1 MDSNVTKRTRQLTG
15 SLAAGWALLA
25 IGLSVSTLIAP
36 HSGPHMPVRT
46 SIIAGV
52 AVVHALSDSARRAGV
67 EEGDRLLAVDGV
79 SAIEALWKRDLQEGV
94 PNTYRFA
101 KPDGSERVVTLEP
114 VSVEEVGRQSDV
126 LIHLSLLF
134 VSALYLVV
142 ALAVWWTR
150 QASPEAWAL
159 LLYCST
165 MSVLIST
172 AIRVDVIPWAAT
184 RVLATL
190 PFLGATT
197 FHLFTTYPV
206 EPRWVQKRPRIRMVP
221 YLVAGLILIGVVLQ
235 PVLGIPADWIVAAA
249 FIFGV
254 GTSLASIGILAAG
267 RRQAREEGIGDRADL
282 MLLAG
287 LVSLLPALLT
297 LVFEW
302 FVPTRLPWYLALLW
316 VGFFPIAVGYGMLQ
330 NQLFEFKLAA
340 RSSAAYGAATLAIT
354 GIFAFMIT
362 FADELVARYGVN
374 VRSVQV
380 VLLFLAILAFNPLRE
395 RMQRLV
401 DNFFDRDRSRYRLA
415 VREISEAMVS
425 MLSMG
430 EIGDRI
436 LAALTDT
443 MGVSRAMVL
452 LFDERD
458 RVLRAS
464 AWRGDWDQEDIEIEI
479 PSDHPIWKHL
489 WLRREE
495 LARSDFDDEPDP
507 EKRESCWDIYDTLE
521 VELLVPI
528 LFGVDLLGVIAV
540 GRKLSG
546 ERLGTDD
553 RQLLRTLANQS
564 SIAIENAKAFDE
576 IAKLNE
582 SLEARVEM
590 RTRELQETQNQLM
603 QSEKLK
609 SLGQLVAGV
618 AHELNNPIGFVH
630 ANLQLLDE
638 FIGKLEEAQDKGLD
652 TTRYREA
659 ITKLLLRSREGT
671 ERVKQIVQDLRTF
684 SRTDQADLQMA
695 QLTDE
700 IDRTLALMEPRFKG
714 LIEVVR
720 DYEPLPEIRCYPGQ
734 LNQVFLNLLMNAC
747 DVLEEGGRITI
758 RARAI
763 DGGVRL
769 EFEDTGPGIPEDIRR
784 HIFNPFFTTKE
795 VGKGT
800 GLGLSLS
807 HGIIERHGGKIRIES
822 APGGGARFVIE
833 LPLSAP
839 RSPDDEADGIDRAD
853 GPSTPDDT
861 NDPSRETGATRVA
874 GSRGDDPA
882 RSGTG

>member
-1 MDSNVTKRTRQLTG
+1 M
-15 SLAAGWALLA
+15 WAILA
-25 IGLSVSTLIAP
+25 IVLSVSALIVP
-36 HSGPHMPVRT
+36 RSGPRMPVRT

-52 AVVHALSDSARRAGV
+52 AVVHAMSANAAAAGI
-67 EEGDRLLAVDGV
+67 EEGDQLVSVDGV
-79 SAIEALWKRDLQEGV
+79 PAIQVLLEMKLEDGV
-94 PNTYRFA
+94 AGVYQFK
-101 KPDGSERVVTLEP
+101 KPDGSKLLVSLEP
-114 VSVEEVGRQSDV
+114 VLSADVGKLSDV
-126 LIHLSLLF
+126 LIHLALLL
-134 VSALYLVV
+134 VSSLYLVI
-142 ALAVWWTR
+142 ALVVWWTR
-150 QASPEAWAL
+150 QASSESWAL

-172 AIRVDVIPWAAT
+172 AIRVDIIPWAAT

-206 EPRWVQKRPRIRMVP
+206 EPRWVEKRPHIRVIP
-221 YLVAGLILIGVVLQ
+221 YAIATVILLGLMTQSVM
-235 PVLGIPADWIVAAA
+235 GIPPDQIAATA

-254 GTSLASIGILAAG
+254 GTSLVSIGILAAG
-267 RRQAREEGIGDRADL
+267 RRQAREAGIGDRADL

-287 LVSLLPALLT
+287 LVSLLPALLA
-297 LVFEW
+297 LLAEW
-302 FVPTRLPWYLALLW
+302 FVPTRLPWYIALLW
-316 VGFFPIAVGYGMLQ
+316 VGLFPIAVGYGMVRK
-330 NQLFEFKLAA
+330 QLFEFRLAA
-340 RSSAAYGAATLAIT
+340 KSSAAYGAATLAIT

-395 RMQRLV
+395 RMQGLV

-425 MLSMG
+425 MLSMR

-436 LAALTDT
+436 LVALTDT

-452 LFDERD
+452 LFDEGD

-464 AWRGDWDQEDIEIEI
+464 AWRGDWDQDDIETEI
-479 PSDHPIWKHL
+479 SSEHPLWKHL
-489 WLRREE
+489 WMRREE
-495 LARSDFDDEPDP
+495 LSRSDFDEDPDP

-546 ERLGTDD
+546 ERLASDD
-553 RQLLRTLANQS
+553 RELLRTLANQS

-582 SLEARVEM
+582 SLEARVEK
-590 RTRELQETQNQLM
+590 RTRELQDTQNQLAH
-603 QSEKLK
+603 SEKLK
-609 SLGQLVAGV
+609 SLGQMVAGV
-618 AHELNNPIGFVH
+618 AHELNNPIGFIH
-630 ANLQLLDE
+630 ANLQLVDE
-638 FIGKLEEAQDKGLD
+638 FIEKLVAAQESGLD
-652 TTRYREA
+652 ASQYRDA
-659 ITKLLLRSREGT
+659 ITKLLARSREGT
-671 ERVKQIVQDLRTF
+671 ERVKKIVQDLRTF

-700 IDRTLALMEPRFKG
+700 IDSTLALMEPRFKG
-714 LIEVVR
+714 HVEVIR
-720 DYEPLPEIRCYPGQ
+720 DYQLLPQVLCYPGQ

-747 DVLEEGGRITI
+747 DVLEEAGTITI
-758 RARAI
+758 RAQPI
-763 DGGVRL
+763 PEGVRI
-769 EFEDTGPGIPEDIRR
+769 EFEDSGPGIPADVQTR
-784 HIFNPFFTTKE
+784 IFDPFFTTKE

-807 HGIIERHGGKIRIES
+807 HGIIERHGGRIQIVS
-822 APGGGARFVIE
+822 PPGEGAIFQIE
-833 LPLSAP
+833 LPLVAP
-839 RSPDDEADGIDRAD
+839 EIENDED
-853 GPSTPDDT
+853 GPVAAQ
-861 NDPSRETGATRVA
+861 TGT
-874 GSRGDDPA
+874 
-882 RSGTG
+882 

>member
-1 MDSNVTKRTRQLTG
+1 MDPDTTRRTRQLTG
-15 SLAAGWALLA
+15 TIAAIWALLA
-25 IGLSVSTLIAP
+25 IGLSIFALISP
-36 HSGPHMPVRT
+36 RPGPQLPVRT
-46 SIIAGV
+46 SVMAGV
-52 AVVHALSDSARRAGV
+52 AIVHALSEPAAAAGIEV
-67 EEGDRLLAVDGV
+67 GDQLLSVDGV
-79 SAIEALWKRDLQEGV
+79 PAIEVLWEPRLEYGAVD
-94 PNTYRFA
+94 TYRFL
-101 KPDGSERVVTLEP
+101 KPDGSILAASLAP
-114 VSVEEVGRQSDV
+114 VGAGAVEKTSDV
-126 LIHLSLLF
+126 LLHLGLLL

-142 ALAVWWTR
+142 ALTVWWSR
-150 QASPEAWAL
+150 QASSESWAL

-165 MSVLIST
+165 MSVLLSS
-172 AIRVDVIPWAAT
+172 AIRVDIIPWATT

-197 FHLFTTYPV
+197 FHLFTTYPI
-206 EPRWVQKRPRIRMVP
+206 EPRWVVKRRRIRLIP
-221 YLVAGLILIGVVLQ
+221 YLIASAILVAVVTRSAM
-235 PVLGIPADWIVAAA
+235 GIPPTWIAAIA
-249 FIFGV
+249 FAFGV
-254 GTSLASIGILAAG
+254 GTSIASILILAAA
-267 RRQAREEGIGDRADL
+267 RRQAREAGVGDRADL

-287 LVSLLPALLT
+287 LVSLLPALLA
-297 LVFEW
+297 LVAEW
-302 FVPTRLPWYLALLW
+302 VVPTALPWYIALLW
-316 VGFFPIAVGYGMLQ
+316 VGFFPVAVGYGMVRRG
-330 NQLFEFKLAA
+330 LFEFRLAA
-340 RSSAAYGAATLAIT
+340 KSSAAYGAATLAIT

-374 VRSVQV
+374 VRNVQV

-395 RMQRLV
+395 RMQGLV

-425 MLSMG
+425 MLSLN

-452 LFDERD
+452 LFDEND
-458 RVLRAS
+458 RVLRVS
-464 AWRGDWDQEDIEIEI
+464 AWRGDWDQEDIETEI
-479 PSDHPIWKHL
+479 PSDHPLWKHL
-489 WLRREE
+489 WMRREE
-495 LARSDFDDEPDP
+495 LARADFDDDPDP
-507 EKRESCWDIYDTLE
+507 EKRESCWDVYDTLE
-521 VELLVPI
+521 IELLVPI

-546 ERLGTDD
+546 ERLAADD

-582 SLEARVEM
+582 SLEMRVES
-590 RTRELQETQNQLM
+590 RTRELQEAQNQLM

-638 FIGKLEEAQDKGLD
+638 FIEKLVAAQESGADASQ
-652 TTRYREA
+652 YRDA
-659 ITKLLLRSREGT
+659 ISKLLARSREGT

-684 SRTDQADLQMA
+684 SRMDQADLQMA

-714 LIEVVR
+714 SIEVVR
-720 DYEPLPEIRCYPGQ
+720 DYRAIPEVRCFPGQ

-747 DVLEEGGRITI
+747 DVLEEGGTITI
-758 RARAI
+758 RTRPTPE
-763 DGGVRL
+763 GVRL
-769 EFEDTGPGIPEDIRR
+769 EFEDTGPGISAEVRNR
-784 HIFNPFFTTKE
+784 IFDPFFTTKE

-807 HGIIERHGGKIRIES
+807 HGIIERHGGRIQILS
-822 APGGGARFVIE
+822 PPGRGATFQID
-833 LPLSAP
+833 LPLEAPEPDASEVDGEDVSAS
-839 RSPDDEADGIDRAD
+839 RTASAVRRA
-853 GPSTPDDT
+853 
-861 NDPSRETGATRVA
+861 
-874 GSRGDDPA
+874 
-882 RSGTG
+882 

>member
-1 MDSNVTKRTRQLTG
+1 MDPNTAKRTRQLTG
-15 SLAAGWALLA
+15 TAAAMWALLA
-25 IGLSVSTLIAP
+25 IGLSIFSLISP
-36 HSGPHMPVRT
+36 RPGPQLPVRT

-52 AVVHALSDSARRAGV
+52 AVVHAMGDAAVAAGI
-67 EEGDRLLAVDGV
+67 EEGDQLLSVDGV
-79 SAIEALWKRDLQEGV
+79 PAIQVLWDPSLELGV
-94 PNTYRFA
+94 VDTYRIL
-101 KPDGSERVVTLEP
+101 KPDGSVLTASLEP
-114 VSVEEVGRQSDV
+114 VLAGDVEKTSDV
-126 LIHLSLLF
+126 LLHLGLLL
-134 VSALYLVV
+134 VSSLYLVV
-142 ALAVWWTR
+142 ALTVWWTR
-150 QASPEAWAL
+150 QASPESWAL

-165 MSVLIST
+165 MSVLLSS
-172 AIRVDVIPWAAT
+172 AIRVDIIPWAPT

-197 FHLFTTYPV
+197 FHLFTTYPI
-206 EPRWVQKRPRIRMVP
+206 EPRWVAKRRRIRFIP
-221 YLVAGLILIGVVLQ
+221 YAIAFAIFMGVVTQ
-235 PVLGIPADWIVAAA
+235 SAMGIPPNWVATAA
-249 FIFGV
+249 FIFGI
-254 GTSLASIGILAAG
+254 GTSLASIGILAHG
-267 RRQAREEGIGDRADL
+267 RRQAREAGIGDRADL

-287 LVSLLPALLT
+287 LVSLLPALLA
-297 LVFEW
+297 LIAEW
-302 FVPTRLPWYLALLW
+302 ILPTALPWYIALLW
-316 VGFFPIAVGYGMLQ
+316 VGFFPVAVGYGMVQ
-330 NQLFEFKLAA
+330 RQFFEFRLAA
-340 RSSAAYGAATLAIT
+340 RSSAGYGAATLAIT
-354 GIFAFMIT
+354 GVFAFMIT

-395 RMQRLV
+395 RMQGLV
-401 DNFFDRDRSRYRLA
+401 DNFFDRDRSRYRQA

-425 MLSMG
+425 MLSMN

-452 LFDERD
+452 LFDEGD

-464 AWRGDWDQEDIEIEI
+464 AWRGDWDQDDIETEI

-489 WLRREE
+489 WVRREE
-495 LARSDFDDEPDP
+495 LSRSDFDDDPDP

-546 ERLGTDD
+546 ERLATDD

-564 SIAIENAKAFDE
+564 AIAIENAKAFDE

-582 SLEARVEM
+582 SLEMRVEA

-638 FIGKLEEAQDKGLD
+638 FIE
-652 TTRYREA
+652 
-659 ITKLLLRSREGT
+659 KLLAAQESGADATQYRDAIKKLLSRSREGT

-684 SRTDQADLQMA
+684 SRMDQADLQMA

-714 LIEVVR
+714 SIEVVR
-720 DYEPLPEIRCYPGQ
+720 DYQELPDVRCFPGQ

-747 DVLEEGGRITI
+747 DVLDEEDGGKITI
-758 RARAI
+758 RTRALAE
-763 DGGVRL
+763 GVKI
-769 EFEDTGPGIPEDIRR
+769 EFEDSGPGIPAEVQTRLFD
-784 HIFNPFFTTKE
+784 PFFTTKE

-807 HGIIERHGGKIRIES
+807 HGIIERHGGRIQIVS
-822 APGGGARFVIE
+822 DPGQGAIFQIE
-833 LPLSAP
+833 LPFEAP
-839 RSPDDEADGIDRAD
+839 EIDGTESPA
-853 GPSTPDDT
+853 PT
-861 NDPSRETGATRVA
+861 V
-874 GSRGDDPA
+874 
-882 RSGTG
+882 

>member
-1 MDSNVTKRTRQLTG
+1 MVPNVTKRTRQLTG
-15 SLAAGWALLA
+15 SLAALWALLA
-25 IGLSVSTLIAP
+25 IVLSVSTLIAP
-36 HSGPHMPVRT
+36 RSGPQLPVRT

-52 AVVHALSDSARRAGV
+52 AVVHAMSASAAAAGIQ
-67 EEGDRLLAVDGV
+67 EGDQLISVDGV
-79 SAIEALWKRDLQEGV
+79 PAIQMLWEMDLEDGV
-94 PNTYRFA
+94 AGIYKFR
-101 KPDGSERVVTLEP
+101 KPDGGELVASLEP
-114 VSVEEVGRQSDV
+114 VLAEDVEKPSDV
-126 LIHLSLLF
+126 LIHLALLL
-134 VSALYLVV
+134 VSSLYLVV
-142 ALAVWWTR
+142 ALVVWWTR
-150 QASPEAWAL
+150 QANAQSWAL
-159 LLYCST
+159 LLFCST

-172 AIRVDVIPWAAT
+172 AIRVDIIPWAAT

-197 FHLFTTYPV
+197 FHLFTTYPI
-206 EPRWVQKRPRIRMVP
+206 EPRWVMKRPHIRLVP
-221 YLVAGLILIGVVLQ
+221 YLIASVILLGLVTQ
-235 PVLGIPADWIVAAA
+235 SATGISAEWITTSA

-254 GTSLASIGILAAG
+254 VTPVASIGILAAG
-267 RRQAREEGIGDRADL
+267 RRQAREAGLGDRADL

-287 LVSLLPALLT
+287 LVCLLPALLA
-297 LVFEW
+297 LLSEW
-302 FVPTRLPWYLALLW
+302 FVPTALPWYIALLW
-316 VGFFPIAVGYGMLQ
+316 VGFFPVAVGYGMVRR
-330 NQLFEFKLAA
+330 QLFEFRLAA
-340 RSSAAYGAATLAIT
+340 KSSAAYGAATLAIT

-380 VLLFLAILAFNPLRE
+380 VMLFLAILAFNPLRE

-425 MLSMG
+425 MLSMR

-436 LAALTDT
+436 LVALTDT

-452 LFDERD
+452 LFDEGD

-464 AWRGDWDQEDIEIEI
+464 AWRGDWDQDDIEIEI
-479 PSDHPIWKHL
+479 PSGHPLWKHL
-489 WLRREE
+489 WMRREE
-495 LARSDFDDEPDP
+495 LLRSDFDDEPDP

-546 ERLGTDD
+546 DRLATDD

-582 SLEARVEM
+582 SLEARVEA

-638 FIGKLEEAQDKGLD
+638 FIEKLVVAQEEGGDATK
-652 TTRYREA
+652 YRDA
-659 ITKLLLRSREGT
+659 ITKLLSRSREGT
-671 ERVKQIVQDLRTF
+671 ERVKKIVQDLRTF

-700 IDRTLALMEPRFKG
+700 IDRTLTLMEPRFKG
-714 LIEVVR
+714 HIEVIR
-720 DYEPLPEIRCYPGQ
+720 EYQPLPEVCCYPGQ

-747 DVLEEGGRITI
+747 DVLEDGGTITI
-758 RARAI
+758 RAQPI
-763 DGGVRL
+763 DEGVRI
-769 EFEDTGPGIPEDIRR
+769 EFEDSGPGIPADVQMR
-784 HIFNPFFTTKE
+784 IFDPFFTTKE

-807 HGIIERHGGKIRIES
+807 HGIIERHGGRIQIVS
-822 APGGGARFVIE
+822 RPGEGAIFQIE
-833 LPLSAP
+833 LPLVAP
-839 RSPDDEADGIDRAD
+839 GLEGEALEAAQ
-853 GPSTPDDT
+853 PP
-861 NDPSRETGATRVA
+861 V
-874 GSRGDDPA
+874 
-882 RSGTG
+882 

>member
-1 MDSNVTKRTRQLTG
+1 MHSDTTRRTRQLTG
-15 SLAAGWALLA
+15 TAAAMWALLA
-25 IGLSVSTLIAP
+25 IGLSIFSLISP
-36 HSGPHMPVRT
+36 RPGPQLPVRT

-52 AVVHALSDSARRAGV
+52 AVVHAMSDLAREAGIESGDQVLS
-67 EEGDRLLAVDGV
+67 VDGV
-79 SAIEALWKRDLQEGV
+79 PAIQAIWEPTLEMGIVD
-94 PNTYRFA
+94 TYRIL
-101 KPDGSERVVTLEP
+101 KPDGSILTASLAP
-114 VSVEEVGRQSDV
+114 VLAGDV
-126 LIHLSLLF
+126 DSAGDALLHLGLLF
-134 VSALYLVV
+134 VSSLYLVV
-142 ALAVWWTR
+142 ALTVWRTR
-150 QASPEAWAL
+150 QASAEAWAL

-165 MSVLIST
+165 MSVLLSS
-172 AIRVDVIPWAAT
+172 AIRVDIIPWAPT
-184 RVLATL
+184 RMLATL

-197 FHLFTTYPV
+197 FHLFTTYPI
-206 EPRWVQKRPRIRMVP
+206 EPVWVAKRRRIRVIP
-221 YLVAGLILIGVVLQ
+221 YAIAFAILAGVVTQ
-235 PVLGIPADWIVAAA
+235 SRMGIPPTWIATTA
-249 FIFGV
+249 FVFAMF
-254 GTSLASIGILAAG
+254 TSIASIAILALG
-267 RRQAREEGIGDRADL
+267 RSQARQAGIGDRADL

-287 LVSLLPALLT
+287 LVSFLPALLA
-297 LVFEW
+297 LVAEW
-302 FVPTRLPWYLALLW
+302 VVPTALPWYIALLW
-316 VGFFPIAVGYGMLQ
+316 VGFFPVAVGYGMIRR
-330 NQLFEFKLAA
+330 QLFEFRLAA
-340 RSSAAYGAATLAIT
+340 KSSAAYGAATLAIT
-354 GIFAFMIT
+354 GVFAFMIT

-395 RMQRLV
+395 RMQGLV

-425 MLSMG
+425 MLSLN

-452 LFDERD
+452 LFDESD
-458 RVLRAS
+458 RVLRAT
-464 AWRGDWDQEDIEIEI
+464 AWRGDWDQEDIEAEI

-489 WLRREE
+489 WMRREE
-495 LARSDFDDEPDP
+495 LARSDFDDDPDS

-546 ERLGTDD
+546 ERLATDD
-553 RQLLRTLANQS
+553 RELLRTLANQS

-582 SLEARVEM
+582 SLEMRVEE

-630 ANLQLLDE
+630 ANLQLIDE
-638 FIGKLEEAQDKGLD
+638 FVDKAATARDAGRSED
-652 TTRYREA
+652 ANRHRAA
-659 ITKLLLRSREGT
+659 IKKLLFRSREGT

-684 SRTDQADLQMA
+684 SRMDQADLQMA

-714 LIEVVR
+714 AIEVVR
-720 DYEPLPEIRCYPGQ
+720 DYQALPEVRCFPGQ

-747 DVLEEGGRITI
+747 DVIEEGGTITI
-758 RARAI
+758 RTRTI
-763 DGGVRL
+763 PMGVRL
-769 EFEDTGPGIPEDIRR
+769 EFEDSGPGIPSEVAMR
-784 HIFNPFFTTKE
+784 IFDPFFTTKE

-807 HGIIERHGGKIRIES
+807 HGIIERHGGRIQIISE
-822 APGGGARFVIE
+822 PGQGAVFQIE
-833 LPLSAP
+833 LPLEAPEVAESGVADETPSSA
-839 RSPDDEADGIDRAD
+839 
-853 GPSTPDDT
+853 ST
-861 NDPSRETGATRVA
+861 V
-874 GSRGDDPA
+874 
-882 RSGTG
+882 

>member
-1 MDSNVTKRTRQLTG
+1 LDPNTAKRTRQLTG
-15 SLAAGWALLA
+15 TAAAMWALLA
-25 IGLSVSTLIAP
+25 IGLSIFSLVSP
-36 HSGPHMPVRT
+36 RPGPQLPVRT

-52 AVVHALSDSARRAGV
+52 AVVHAMSAAAVAAGI
-67 EEGDRLLAVDGV
+67 EEGDQLLSVDGV
-79 SAIEALWKRDLQEGV
+79 PAIQVLWDPSLELGV
-94 PNTYRFA
+94 VDTYRIL
-101 KPDGSERVVTLEP
+101 KPDGSVLTASLEP
-114 VSVEEVGRQSDV
+114 VLAGDVEKTSDV
-126 LIHLSLLF
+126 LLHLGLLL
-134 VSALYLVV
+134 VSSLYLVV
-142 ALAVWWTR
+142 ALTVWWTR
-150 QASPEAWAL
+150 QASPESWAL

-165 MSVLIST
+165 MSVLLSS
-172 AIRVDVIPWAAT
+172 AIRVDIIPWAPT

-197 FHLFTTYPV
+197 FHLFTTYPI
-206 EPRWVQKRPRIRMVP
+206 EPRWVAKRRRIRFIP
-221 YLVAGLILIGVVLQ
+221 YAIAFAIFLGVVTQ
-235 PVLGIPADWIVAAA
+235 SAMGIPPNWVATAA
-249 FIFGV
+249 FIFGI
-254 GTSLASIGILAAG
+254 GTSLASIGILAHG
-267 RRQAREEGIGDRADL
+267 RRQAREAGIGDRADL

-287 LVSLLPALLT
+287 LVSLLPALLA
-297 LVFEW
+297 LIAEW
-302 FVPTRLPWYLALLW
+302 ILPTALPWYIALLW
-316 VGFFPIAVGYGMLQ
+316 VGFFPVAVGYGMVQ
-330 NQLFEFKLAA
+330 RQFFEFRLAA
-340 RSSAAYGAATLAIT
+340 RSSAGYGAATLAIT
-354 GIFAFMIT
+354 GVFAFMIT

-395 RMQRLV
+395 RMQGLV
-401 DNFFDRDRSRYRLA
+401 DNFFDRDRSRYRQA

-425 MLSMG
+425 MLSMN

-452 LFDERD
+452 LFDEGD

-464 AWRGDWDQEDIEIEI
+464 AWRGDWDQDDIETEI

-489 WLRREE
+489 WVRREE
-495 LARSDFDDEPDP
+495 LSRADFDDDPDP

-546 ERLGTDD
+546 ERLATDD

-564 SIAIENAKAFDE
+564 AIAIENAKAFDE

-582 SLEARVEM
+582 SLEMRVEA

-638 FIGKLEEAQDKGLD
+638 FIE
-652 TTRYREA
+652 
-659 ITKLLLRSREGT
+659 KLLAAQESGADATQYRDAIKKLLSRSREGT

-684 SRTDQADLQMA
+684 SRMDQADLQMA

-714 LIEVVR
+714 SIEVVR
-720 DYEPLPEIRCYPGQ
+720 DYQELPDVRCFPGQ

-747 DVLEEGGRITI
+747 DVLDEEDGGKITI
-758 RARAI
+758 RTRALAE
-763 DGGVRL
+763 GVKI
-769 EFEDTGPGIPEDIRR
+769 EFEDSGPGIPAEVQTRLFD
-784 HIFNPFFTTKE
+784 PFFTTKE

-807 HGIIERHGGKIRIES
+807 HGIIERHGGRIQIVS
-822 APGGGARFVIE
+822 DPGQGAIFQIE
-833 LPLSAP
+833 LPFEAP
-839 RSPDDEADGIDRAD
+839 EIDGTESPA
-853 GPSTPDDT
+853 PT
-861 NDPSRETGATRVA
+861 V
-874 GSRGDDPA
+874 
-882 RSGTG
+882 

>member
-1 MDSNVTKRTRQLTG
+1 MDFDVTKRTRQLTG
-15 SLAAGWALLA
+15 SLAAMWALLA
-25 IGLSVSTLIAP
+25 IVLSVSALILP
-36 HSGPHMPVRT
+36 PSGPQLPVRT

-52 AVVHALSDSARRAGV
+52 AVVHAMSASAAAAGI
-67 EEGDRLLAVDGV
+67 EKGDQLVSVDGV
-79 SAIEALWKRDLQEGV
+79 PAIQMLWEIELEEGV
-94 PNTYRFA
+94 AQTYQFR
-101 KPDGSERVVTLEP
+101 KPDRTELFATLKPVPAGAVDEP
-114 VSVEEVGRQSDV
+114 SDV
-126 LIHLSLLF
+126 LIHLALLL
-134 VSALYLVV
+134 VSSLYLVV
-142 ALAVWWTR
+142 ALVVWWTR
-150 QASPEAWAL
+150 QASAESWAL

-172 AIRVDVIPWAAT
+172 AIRVDIIPWAAT
-184 RVLATL
+184 RVLATI

-197 FHLFTTYPV
+197 FHLFTTYPI
-206 EPRWVQKRPRIRMVP
+206 EPRWVMKRPGIRLVP
-221 YLVAGLILIGVVLQ
+221 YLIASLIL
-235 PVLGIPADWIVAAA
+235 LGLVTQSAMGFSPEWIAASA
-249 FIFGV
+249 FIFGI

-267 RRQAREEGIGDRADL
+267 RRQAREAGIGDRADL

-287 LVSLLPALLT
+287 LVSLLPALLA
-297 LVFEW
+297 LLSEW
-302 FVPTRLPWYLALLW
+302 FVPTALPWYVALLW
-316 VGFFPIAVGYGMLQ
+316 VGFFPVAVGYGMLRR
-330 NQLFEFKLAA
+330 QLFEFRLAA
-340 RSSAAYGAATLAIT
+340 KSSAAYGAATLAIT

-425 MLSMG
+425 MLSMR

-436 LAALTDT
+436 LVALTDT

-452 LFDERD
+452 LFDEGD

-464 AWRGDWDQEDIEIEI
+464 AWRGDWDQDDIDTEIS
-479 PSDHPIWKHL
+479 SDHPLWKYL
-489 WLRREE
+489 WMRREE
-495 LARSDFDDEPDP
+495 LSRSDFDDDPDP
-507 EKRESCWDIYDTLE
+507 EKRESCWDVYDTLE

-546 ERLGTDD
+546 ERLATDD

-582 SLEARVEM
+582 SLEARVEE

-638 FIGKLEEAQDKGLD
+638 FIEKLMATEDGGGDATQ
-652 TTRYREA
+652 YRDA
-659 ITKLLLRSREGT
+659 IKKLLARSREGT
-671 ERVKQIVQDLRTF
+671 ERVKKIVQDLRTF

-714 LIEVVR
+714 HIEVVR
-720 DYEPLPEIRCYPGQ
+720 EYQTLPEVCCYPGQ

-747 DVLEEGGRITI
+747 DVLEGGGKITI
-758 RARAI
+758 RAQPI
-763 DGGVRL
+763 EEGVRI
-769 EFEDTGPGIPEDIRR
+769 EFEDSGPGIPADVQTR
-784 HIFNPFFTTKE
+784 IFDPFFTTKE
-795 VGKGT
+795 VGQGT

-807 HGIIERHGGKIRIES
+807 HGIIERHGGSIQIVS
-822 APGGGARFVIE
+822 QPGEGAIFQIE
-833 LPLSAP
+833 LPLVAP
-839 RSPDDEADGIDRAD
+839 GVEVKDALTRTSQAPAI
-853 GPSTPDDT
+853 ST
-861 NDPSRETGATRVA
+861 R
-874 GSRGDDPA
+874 
-882 RSGTG
+882 